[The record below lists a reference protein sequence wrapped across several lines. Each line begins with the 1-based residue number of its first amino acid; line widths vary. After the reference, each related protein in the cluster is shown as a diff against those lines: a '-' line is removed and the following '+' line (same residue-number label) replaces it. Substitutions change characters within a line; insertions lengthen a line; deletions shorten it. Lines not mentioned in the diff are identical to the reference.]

1 MILFQRTFKIL
12 LEQSEGLRWQY
23 REILRR
29 KLNTDDDLY
38 SDFLKKIVEKNKKF
52 QQDKLFKSMPNQ
64 YRRGSENI
72 FTFEKIVNFIENEKA
87 NSSVN
92 LRLVHSDQSG
102 QLLKSNSVRQSHP
115 SILSPSFSLGHA
127 IE

>member
-1 MILFQRTFKIL
+1 MSKVSSDSSFQRTFKIL

-52 QQDKLFKSMPNQ
+52 QQEKLFSSMPNQ

-72 FTFEKIVNFIENEKA
+72 FTFEKIVKFIENEKA

-102 QLLKSNSVRQSHP
+102 QLLKSNSVR
-115 SILSPSFSLGHA
+115 
-127 IE
+127 

>member
-1 MILFQRTFKIL
+1 MTPQPDSIFLSKVSSDSSFQRTFKIL

-38 SDFLKKIVEKNKKF
+38 SDFLKKIVEKNKKL
-52 QQDKLFKSMPNQ
+52 QQEKLFKSMPNQ
-64 YRRGSENI
+64 YRRASENI

-92 LRLVHSDQSG
+92 LRLMHSDQSW
-102 QLLKSNSVRQSHP
+102 QLLKSNSVR
-115 SILSPSFSLGHA
+115 
-127 IE
+127 